1 MLEIVEAVYKNGA
14 FVPEKAFDFPEGARV
29 KIVIETAV
37 QNSEKKS
44 NIQEPTITDPE
55 ERKKALAQLV
65 ENMKSNPIPPEAP
78 RKFTREELHE
88 RR

>member
-1 MLEIVEAVYKNGA
+1 MQQVIKTTFRNGV
-14 FVPEKAFDFPEGARV
+14 FVPHAPVNLPEGAEVEIRV
-29 KIVIETAV
+29 ERATGDKL
-37 QNSEKKS
+37 
-44 NIQEPTITDPE
+44 PLTDE
-55 ERKKALAQLV
+55 EREKIMAELL

>member
-1 MLEIVEAVYKNGA
+1 MLEIIEAVYKNGA
-14 FVPEKAFDFPEGARV
+14 FVPEKSFDFPEGARV
-29 KIVIETAV
+29 KIVIETVV
-37 QNSEKKS
+37 QESETKS

-55 ERKKALAQLV
+55 ERKKVLAQLI

-78 RKFTREELHE
+78 KFTREELYE